1 MALAAVGPFGMGGAD
16 LDGCGRAGVAGQAVA
31 AVLEAV
37 GDGRR
42 AGRLRP
48 LVQGWRRRGAP
59 TAGTES
65 VSTVSRHVALAAG
78 GPVGVGRARGVLAHV
93 GDIGSVAVARKAP
106 PGSGAFVLFA
116 HGVGDPG
123 GGAWKGSTLAA
134 DLQAPGLPGGGSPQS
149 FPASRPRGEHGPL
162 LGIVGGSG
170 FEGRIR
176 LLGGF
181 GRLAAASQT
190 DPSQK
195 KETPAHQAFS
205 TRTAHFL

>member
-16 LDGCGRAGVAGQAVA
+16 LHGRRRAGVAGQAVT

-37 GDGRR
+37 GNGRR
-42 AGRLRP
+42 TGRLRP

-65 VSTVSRHVALAAG
+65 VSTVPWNVALAAG
-78 GPVGVGRARGVLAHV
+78 GPVGVGGARGVLAHV
-93 GDIGSVAVARKAP
+93 GGIGSVAVAREAP

-116 HGVGDPG
+116 HGMGDPG
-123 GGAWKGSTLAA
+123 RGSWKGPTLAA
-134 DLQAPGLPGGGSPQS
+134 HLQAPGLPDGGSPQS
-149 FPASRPRGEHGPL
+149 FLASRLRREHGPL
-162 LGIVGGSG
+162 FGIVGGSG

-176 LLGGF
+176 LIGGF
-181 GRLAAASQT
+181 RRLAAASQR
-190 DPSQK
+190 DPSQE